1 MFYLLSDMEKE
12 LEVHPR
18 YFGPK
23 LRDEIERRLRQEVGK
38 APPPAVAAAAAAA
51 AAALLR
57 RGQCCTLL
65 LH

>member
-23 LRDEIERRLRQEVGK
+23 LRDEIERRLRQEE
-38 APPPAVAAAAAAA
+38 
-51 AAALLR
+51 L
-57 RGQCCTLL
+57 
-65 LH
+65 